1 MPAVINFY
9 TNMPLFLYDPIFETN
24 LIVYKTYFQ
33 KKKRK
38 EKDRRLRKTNTSTW
52 VVQTSLYAKLHTNL
66 SHFNVDY

>member
-38 EKDRRLRKTNTSTW
+38 EKDRRLRKTSTST
-52 VVQTSLYAKLHTNL
+52 
-66 SHFNVDY
+66 